1 MIIEKQSL
9 DIDSIKSIIEHLNNR
24 DDLQELVLSHYTY
37 LERDIPMTF
46 SREWTDEQEAKQ
58 TFINDEGI
66 HFIADAIENKKIGTI
81 QKLRITDTYYL
92 NESQIQILFDAFQK
106 NDNLF
111 ELEVHTG
118 PKEYIKSKDKNIKYY
133 KNKLMIVENHYKN
146 ELKYYENKIKDYRD
160 RQHKLTEAEYKFKN
174 LNTDAINAD
183 TFSNLEKYVDKMQNK
198 INKLVVP
205 NDFSEELQFIFDL
218 KHDLKEFQKH
228 WCKIKKLNDECID
241 NDEGLNHA

>member
-1 MIIEKQSL
+1 
-9 DIDSIKSIIEHLNNR
+9 
-24 DDLQELVLSHYTY
+24 QELVLSHYTY

-66 HFIADAIENKKIGTI
+66 HFIADAIKNKKIGTI

-118 PKEYIKSKDKNIKYY
+118 PKEYIKAKDKNIKYY
-133 KNKLMIVENHYKN
+133 KNKLMIVENYYKN
-146 ELKYYENKIKDYRD
+146 KLKYYENKIKDYRYG
-160 RQHKLTEAEYKFKN
+160 QLKLREAEDKFKH

-183 TFSNLEKYVDKMQNK
+183 TFNNLEKYVNRIQNK

-205 NDFSEELQFIFDL
+205 DDFKEDFQFIFDL
-218 KHDLKEFQKH
+218 KHDLKEFEKH
-228 WCKIKKLNDECID
+228 WGKVKKLNEVK
-241 NDEGLNHA
+241 